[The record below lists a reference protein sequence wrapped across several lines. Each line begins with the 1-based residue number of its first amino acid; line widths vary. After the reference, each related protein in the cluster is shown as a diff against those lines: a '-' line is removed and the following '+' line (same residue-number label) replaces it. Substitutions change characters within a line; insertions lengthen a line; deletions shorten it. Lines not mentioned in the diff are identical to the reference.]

1 MCASIGSDATACSER
16 IRRSF
21 DRMGGGA
28 SKSVRA
34 QAEPGHEGIVP
45 DDPDDLNPTEGQ
57 NSPSDRNA

>member
-1 MCASIGSDATACSER
+1 
-16 IRRSF
+16 
-21 DRMGGGA
+21 MGGGA